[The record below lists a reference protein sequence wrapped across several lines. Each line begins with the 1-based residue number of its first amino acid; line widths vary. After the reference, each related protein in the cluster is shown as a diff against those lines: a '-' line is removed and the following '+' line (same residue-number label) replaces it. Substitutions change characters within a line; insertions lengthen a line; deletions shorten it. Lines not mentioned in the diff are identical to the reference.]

1 MTMNTNNYRRMM
13 FLPVLIIVA
22 EMYIIGYSG
31 LDKNNDVYETV
42 EDGVLY
48 TTGELDSTVYDE
60 PAAETE
66 NADKTA
72 EGTSDSAA
80 AASANVTPVENTAE
94 SVAPAA
100 AENTEKINI
109 NTADAET
116 LMKLP
121 GIGEKMSER
130 IIETRNRM
138 GGYKAIE
145 DILNV
150 EGIGE
155 KKFQKIKELITV

>member
-1 MTMNTNNYRRMM
+1 MNTNNYRRMM

-80 AASANVTPVENTAE
+80 AASANACVASTTRICTTRAGWARCWPARALTASSWATIRWRRRAPSTASPNARICSPSWPVANGRRAR
-94 SVAPAA
+94 SVRGAS
-100 AENTEKINI
+100 ICC
-109 NTADAET
+109 
-116 LMKLP
+116 
-121 GIGEKMSER
+121 
-130 IIETRNRM
+130 
-138 GGYKAIE
+138 
-145 DILNV
+145 
-150 EGIGE
+150 
-155 KKFQKIKELITV
+155 

>member
-1 MTMNTNNYRRMM
+1 
-13 FLPVLIIVA
+13 
-22 EMYIIGYSG
+22 
-31 LDKNNDVYETV
+31 
-42 EDGVLY
+42 
-48 TTGELDSTVYDE
+48 
-60 PAAETE
+60 
-66 NADKTA
+66 
-72 EGTSDSAA
+72 
-80 AASANVTPVENTAE
+80 
-94 SVAPAA
+94 
-100 AENTEKINI
+100 
-109 NTADAET
+109 
-116 LMKLP
+116 MKLP

>member
-1 MTMNTNNYRRMM
+1 MNTNNYRRMM

-60 PAAETE
+60 PAAEME
-66 NADKTA
+66 NADNATQTA
-72 EGTSDSAA
+72 AESAA
-80 AASANVTPVENTAE
+80 AATPAENTAE

>member
-1 MTMNTNNYRRMM
+1 MNTNNYRRMM

-60 PAAETE
+60 PAAEME
-66 NADKTA
+66 NADNATQTA
-72 EGTSDSAA
+72 AESAA
-80 AASANVTPVENTAE
+80 AATPAENTAE

-138 GGYKAIE
+138 GGYKAIK

>member
-60 PAAETE
+60 PMAETE
-66 NADKTA
+66 NADNATQTA
-72 EGTSDSAA
+72 AESAA
-80 AASANVTPVENTAE
+80 AATPAENTAE

-138 GGYKAIE
+138 GGYKAIK